1 MFVLILHQHFCCL
14 GTLLFFLLS
23 LVVFG
28 LVKEGLARMS
38 SWMKLDEDL
47 GPERGDEDFLTD
59 DEENQAQRN
68 NYEHSEAET
77 ESEVGRPAS
86 RTLSREG
93 IAISVPNTNAWP
105 QSYWYLFK
113 HALFMFI
120 ALLILSCIVSYIL
133 GGL

>member
-1 MFVLILHQHFCCL
+1 M
-14 GTLLFFLLS
+14 
-23 LVVFG
+23 FG

-77 ESEVGRPAS
+77 ESEIGRPAS
-86 RTLSREG
+86 RTHSREG

-113 HALFMFI
+113 HICLIYVHSFVDFI
-120 ALLILSCIVSYIL
+120 LRALLVWKIRVYDVVAIYWITHY
-133 GGL
+133 